1 MHCRLFARDTIPLT
15 PFAPRTHSIAAP
27 QHLQPHLFLHTQ
39 PLQHL
44 RRHQT
49 AGFCSLMRSSFVV
62 LICRLRKQQTAH
74 FVTRYELYQG
84 VLYFQHVTVLHGT
97 RVNVILRMSQ
107 KKIKAFFSRL
117 FTKLTNSQHCPRP
130 SDEFFTIYVALLWF
144 EIGQR

>member
-1 MHCRLFARDTIPLT
+1 MNNSGIRYKK
-15 PFAPRTHSIAAP
+15 
-27 QHLQPHLFLHTQ
+27 
-39 PLQHL
+39 
-44 RRHQT
+44 T
-49 AGFCSLMRSSFVV
+49 ANVALCDAV
-62 LICRLRKQQTAH
+62 RK
-74 FVTRYELYQG
+74 LYQG

>member
-84 VLYFQHVTVLHGT
+84 VLYFQNVTRFHST
-97 RVNVILRMSQ
+97 RVNVVSFLPTTVQPSLCRLSRNAQIINTILSTEFYQ
-107 KKIKAFFSRL
+107 
-117 FTKLTNSQHCPRP
+117 RP
-130 SDEFFTIYVALLWF
+130 AQYDCH
-144 EIGQR
+144 